1 MNPSSPDQ
9 SQIRVGIVGGG
20 LMGREMASAFA
31 RWCALDDPDLPTPIL
46 AAVADPSPAARDW
59 FARQIPTAT
68 LLAGDYRE
76 LLAEAAIDV
85 VYVAVPHH
93 LHAEIY
99 LAVLDAGK
107 DLLAEKPFGIDLEA
121 ARAIVAKGEATGR
134 FVRVS
139 SEFPFFPGV
148 QEIVR
153 LASGGEP
160 FFGRILEVS
169 AGFHHASDLDPT
181 KAANWKRQSAT
192 CGAIGVM
199 GDLGLHVAHLPA
211 RLGWRPSSVYAQ
223 LQHGFPERPD
233 GKGGT
238 TACDT
243 FDNATLHTW
252 SAASGDAFPM
262 RLEMKRLAPGAT
274 NSWWIEIAGTLGSA
288 RFSTSRPKSL
298 HTFRDGEWRTRDLG
312 FTPPVKTITGG
323 IFEFGFPDAIQ
334 QMWAAYLL
342 ERAGL
347 LGDRFG
353 CATPEEALASHTL
366 FAAALESHNRN
377 TTVRLGP

>member
-1 MNPSSPDQ
+1 MPE
-9 SQIRVGIVGGG
+9 SQNIVRVGIIGGG

-31 RWCALDDPDLPTPIL
+31 RWCALDDPDLPRPVLT
-46 AAVADPSPAARDW
+46 AVADPSPAAREW
-59 FARQIPTAT
+59 FSRMVPDVSLLTA
-68 LLAGDYRE
+68 DYPE
-76 LLAEAAIDV
+76 LLADASVDV

-93 LHAEIY
+93 LHREIY

-107 DLLAEKPFGIDLEA
+107 DLLAEKPFGIDLSA
-121 ARAIVAKGEATGR
+121 ARAIVEKTDATGR

-153 LASGGEP
+153 RAGDP
-160 FFGRILEVS
+160 AAFGRILEVG
-169 AGFHHASDLDPT
+169 AGFHHASDLDPS
-181 KAANWKRQSAT
+181 KPANWKRQSAT
-192 CGAIGVM
+192 CGTIGVM
-199 GDLGLHVAHLPA
+199 GDLGLHVAHIPA
-211 RLGWRPSSVYAQ
+211 RLGWAATSVYGQ
-223 LQHGFPERPD
+223 LQHGYAERPD

-238 TACDT
+238 TPCDT

-252 SAASGDAFPM
+252 VRPAAPSGEPFPM

-274 NSWWIEIAGTLGSA
+274 NSWWLEIIGTTGAARFTSA
-288 RFSTSRPKSL
+288 RPKTL
-298 HTFRDGEWRTRDLG
+298 RTFHDGVWSSRDLG

-342 ERAGL
+342 ERAGK
-347 LGDRFG
+347 LGSRFG
-353 CATPEEALASHTL
+353 CATPAEALASHTL
-366 FAAALESHNRN
+366 FAAALQSHEANQ
-377 TTVRLGP
+377 TVAL